1 VPVAIEAA
9 YAVYLDRQ
17 RRDIDAQ
24 RREEKRF
31 IPETFVY
38 ANLAGLSA
46 ELQQK
51 LEAARPR
58 TLAHAARIEGM
69 TPAAITLI
77 LAQLRRMEER
87 GDLANVS

>member
-1 VPVAIEAA
+1 MATVG
-9 YAVYLDRQ
+9 DRQ

-24 RREEKRF
+24 RREENRF

-38 ANLAGLSA
+38 DNLAGLSA

-51 LEAARPR
+51 LDAARPR
-58 TLAHAARIEGM
+58 TIAHAARIEGM

-77 LAQLRRMEER
+77 LAQLRRQEDR
-87 GDLANVS
+87 DARARVS